1 MKTKNKKQAIF
12 LRNSCRI
19 GLLATIVSI
28 FLVSCSNSDGDVDA
42 SGTFETTE
50 IIVSTES
57 MGKIMQLNVEEG
69 QQLNFNQRVGYIDT
83 TQLYL
88 KKLQLVASKKALQ
101 SRRPDIQKQ
110 IAALEQQ
117 IETAK
122 TERKRVE
129 NLVKAEASTTKQLD
143 DANAQIKVLEK
154 QLEATKSSLEN
165 TSNSILGDN
174 EALQIQIEQIED
186 QLQKCYITS
195 PISGVVLTKY
205 AEQGELATPG
215 KALFKIGDVT
225 NMILRAYV
233 TSDQLTQIALGQKVK
248 VYADYG
254 EDRKEY
260 EGVVSWISSKSE
272 FTPKTIQTKDERAN
286 LVYAVKIAVKN
297 DGFLKIGMYG
307 AVQLTMEN

>member
-272 FTPKTIQTKDERAN
+272 FTPKTIQTRDERAN
-286 LVYAVKIAVKN
+286 LVYAIKINIKN
-297 DGFLKIGMYG
+297 DGLLKIGMYG
-307 AVQLTMEN
+307 NVKFN

>member
-248 VYADYG
+248 VYADYC

-272 FTPKTIQTKDERAN
+272 FTPKTIQTRDERAN
-286 LVYAVKIAVKN
+286 LVYAVKINIKN
-297 DGFLKIGMYG
+297 DGLLKIGMYG
-307 AVQLTMEN
+307 NVKFN

>member
-1 MKTKNKKQAIF
+1 MKTNNKKQNTFPQKIYRF
-12 LRNSCRI
+12 
-19 GLLATIVSI
+19 GFFATTISL
-28 FLVSCSNSDGDVDA
+28 FLVSCSKTDGNFDA

-50 IIVSTES
+50 VIVSTES

-69 QQLNFNQRVGYIDT
+69 QQLYVNQQVGYIDT

-88 KKLQLVASKKALQ
+88 KKLQLLASKKALQ

-117 IETAK
+117 VETAK

-143 DANAQIKVLEK
+143 DANAQIKVLER
-154 QLEATKSSLEN
+154 QLEAAKSSLETTTN
-165 TSNSILGDN
+165 GISGDN
-174 EALQIQIEQIED
+174 EALQIQVEQVED
-186 QLQKCYITS
+186 QLKKCYVTC

-205 AEQGELATPG
+205 TEQGELATPG
-215 KALFKIGDVT
+215 RALFKVGDVT

-233 TSDQLTQIALGQKVK
+233 TSDQLTQIKLGQKVK

-260 EGVVSWISSKSE
+260 EGLVNWISSKSE
-272 FTPKTIQTKDERAN
+272 FTPKTIQTRDERAN
-286 LVYAVKIAVKN
+286 LVYAVKINIKN
-297 DGFLKIGMYG
+297 DGLLKIGMYG
-307 AVQLTMEN
+307 NVKFN

>member
-174 EALQIQIEQIED
+174 EALQIQIGQIED

-272 FTPKTIQTKDERAN
+272 FTPKTIQTRDERAN
-286 LVYAVKIAVKN
+286 LVYAVKINIKN
-297 DGFLKIGMYG
+297 DGLLKIGMYG
-307 AVQLTMEN
+307 NVKFN

>member
-143 DANAQIKVLEK
+143 DANAQIKVMEK

-272 FTPKTIQTKDERAN
+272 FTPKTIQTRDERAN
-286 LVYAVKIAVKN
+286 LVYAVKINIKN
-297 DGFLKIGMYG
+297 DGLLKIGMYG
-307 AVQLTMEN
+307 NVKFN

>member
-28 FLVSCSNSDGDVDA
+28 FLVSCSNSDGDLDA

-272 FTPKTIQTKDERAN
+272 FTPKTIQTRDERAN
-286 LVYAVKIAVKN
+286 LVYAVKINIKN
-297 DGFLKIGMYG
+297 DGLLKIGMYG
-307 AVQLTMEN
+307 NVKFN

>member
-154 QLEATKSSLEN
+154 HLEATKSSLED
-165 TSNSILGDN
+165 TSNSIVGDN

-272 FTPKTIQTKDERAN
+272 FTPKTIQTRDERAN
-286 LVYAVKIAVKN
+286 LVYAVKINIKN
-297 DGFLKIGMYG
+297 DGLLKIGMYG
-307 AVQLTMEN
+307 NVKFN

>member
-272 FTPKTIQTKDERAN
+272 FTTKTIQTRDERAN
-286 LVYAVKIAVKN
+286 LVYAVKINIKN
-297 DGFLKIGMYG
+297 DGLLKIGMYG
-307 AVQLTMEN
+307 NVKFN

>member
-1 MKTKNKKQAIF
+1 MKTNNKKQNTFPQKIYRF
-12 LRNSCRI
+12 
-19 GLLATIVSI
+19 GLFATTISL
-28 FLVSCSNSDGDVDA
+28 FLVSCSKTDGNFDA

-50 IIVSTES
+50 VIVSTES

-69 QQLNFNQRVGYIDT
+69 QQLNVNQQIGYIDT

-88 KKLQLVASKKALQ
+88 KKLQLLASKKALQ

-143 DANAQIKVLEK
+143 DANAQIKVLER
-154 QLEATKSSLEN
+154 QLEAAKSSLETTTN
-165 TSNSILGDN
+165 GISGDN
-174 EALQIQIEQIED
+174 EALQIQVEQVDD
-186 QLQKCYITS
+186 QLRKCYITC

-215 KALFKIGDVT
+215 RALFKVGDVT

-233 TSDQLTQIALGQKVK
+233 TSDQLTQIKLGQKVK

-260 EGVVSWISSKSE
+260 EGVVNWISSKSE
-272 FTPKTIQTKDERAN
+272 FTPKTIQTRDERAN
-286 LVYAVKIAVKN
+286 LVYAVKINIKN
-297 DGFLKIGMYG
+297 DGLLKIGMYG
-307 AVQLTMEN
+307 NVKFN

>member
-260 EGVVSWISSKSE
+260 EGLVSWISSKSE
-272 FTPKTIQTKDERAN
+272 FTPKTIQTRDERAN
-286 LVYAVKIAVKN
+286 LVYAVKINIKN
-297 DGFLKIGMYG
+297 DGLLKIGMYG
-307 AVQLTMEN
+307 NVKFN

>member
-233 TSDQLTQIALGQKVK
+233 TSDQLTQIALGKKVK

-272 FTPKTIQTKDERAN
+272 FTPKTIQTRDERAN
-286 LVYAVKIAVKN
+286 LVYAVKINIKN
-297 DGFLKIGMYG
+297 DGLLKIGMYG
-307 AVQLTMEN
+307 NVKFN

>member
-195 PISGVVLTKY
+195 PISGVILTKY

-272 FTPKTIQTKDERAN
+272 FTPKTIQTRDERAN
-286 LVYAVKIAVKN
+286 LVYAVKINTKN
-297 DGFLKIGMYG
+297 DGLLKIGMYG
-307 AVQLTMEN
+307 NVKFN

>member
-42 SGTFETTE
+42 SATFETTE

-272 FTPKTIQTKDERAN
+272 FTPKTIQTRDERAN
-286 LVYAVKIAVKN
+286 LVYAVKINIKN
-297 DGFLKIGMYG
+297 DGLLKIGMYG
-307 AVQLTMEN
+307 NVKFN

>member
-272 FTPKTIQTKDERAN
+272 FTPKTIQTRDERAN
-286 LVYAVKIAVKN
+286 LVYAVKINTKN
-297 DGFLKIGMYG
+297 DGLLKIGMYG
-307 AVQLTMEN
+307 NVKFN

>member
-50 IIVSTES
+50 VIVSTES

-143 DANAQIKVLEK
+143 DANAQIKVLER
-154 QLEATKSSLEN
+154 QLEAAKSSLETTTN
-165 TSNSILGDN
+165 GISGDN
-174 EALQIQIEQIED
+174 EALQIQVEQVDD
-186 QLQKCYITS
+186 QLRKCYITC

-215 KALFKIGDVT
+215 RALFKVGDVT

-233 TSDQLTQIALGQKVK
+233 TSDQLTQIKLGQKVK

-260 EGVVSWISSKSE
+260 EGVVNWISSKSE
-272 FTPKTIQTKDERAN
+272 FTPKTIQTRDERAN
-286 LVYAVKIAVKN
+286 LVYAVKINIKN
-297 DGFLKIGMYG
+297 DGLLKIGMYG
-307 AVQLTMEN
+307 NVKFN

>member
-215 KALFKIGDVT
+215 RALFKVGDVT

-272 FTPKTIQTKDERAN
+272 FTPKTIQTRDERAN
-286 LVYAVKIAVKN
+286 LVYAVKINIKN
-297 DGFLKIGMYG
+297 DGLLKIGMYG
-307 AVQLTMEN
+307 NVKFN

>member
-143 DANAQIKVLEK
+143 DANAQIKVLER
-154 QLEATKSSLEN
+154 QLEAAKSSLETTTN
-165 TSNSILGDN
+165 GISGDN
-174 EALQIQIEQIED
+174 EALQIQVEQVDD
-186 QLQKCYITS
+186 QLRKCYITS

-233 TSDQLTQIALGQKVK
+233 TSDQLTQIKLGQKVK

-272 FTPKTIQTKDERAN
+272 FTPKTIQTRDERAN
-286 LVYAVKIAVKN
+286 LVYAVKINIKN
-297 DGFLKIGMYG
+297 DGLLKIGMYG
-307 AVQLTMEN
+307 NVKFN

>member
-1 MKTKNKKQAIF
+1 
-12 LRNSCRI
+12 
-19 GLLATIVSI
+19 
-28 FLVSCSNSDGDVDA
+28 
-42 SGTFETTE
+42 
-50 IIVSTES
+50 
-57 MGKIMQLNVEEG
+57 MQLNVEEG

-272 FTPKTIQTKDERAN
+272 FTPKTIQTRDERAN
-286 LVYAVKIAVKN
+286 LVYAVKINIKN
-297 DGFLKIGMYG
+297 DGLLKIGMYG
-307 AVQLTMEN
+307 NVKFN

>member
-174 EALQIQIEQIED
+174 EALQIQIGQIED

-248 VYADYG
+248 VCADYG

-272 FTPKTIQTKDERAN
+272 FTPKTIQTRDERAN
-286 LVYAVKIAVKN
+286 LVYAVKINIKN
-297 DGFLKIGMYG
+297 DGLLKIGMYG
-307 AVQLTMEN
+307 NVKFN

>member
-69 QQLNFNQRVGYIDT
+69 QQLTFNQRVGYIDT

-174 EALQIQIEQIED
+174 EPLQIQIKQIED

-272 FTPKTIQTKDERAN
+272 FTPKTIQTRDERAN
-286 LVYAVKIAVKN
+286 LVYAVKINIKN
-297 DGFLKIGMYG
+297 DGLLKIGMYG
-307 AVQLTMEN
+307 NVKFN

>member
-165 TSNSILGDN
+165 TRNSILGDN

-215 KALFKIGDVT
+215 KALFKRGDVT

-272 FTPKTIQTKDERAN
+272 FTPKTIQTRDERAN
-286 LVYAVKIAVKN
+286 LVYAVKINIKN
-297 DGFLKIGMYG
+297 DGLLKIGMYG
-307 AVQLTMEN
+307 NVKFN

>member
-1 MKTKNKKQAIF
+1 
-12 LRNSCRI
+12 
-19 GLLATIVSI
+19 
-28 FLVSCSNSDGDVDA
+28 SCSNSDGDVDA

-272 FTPKTIQTKDERAN
+272 FTPKTIQTRDERAN
-286 LVYAVKIAVKN
+286 LVYAVKINIKN
-297 DGFLKIGMYG
+297 DGLLKIGMYG
-307 AVQLTMEN
+307 NVKFN

>member
-69 QQLNFNQRVGYIDT
+69 QQLDVNQQIGYIDT

-88 KKLQLVASKKALQ
+88 KKLQLLASKKALQ

-143 DANAQIKVLEK
+143 DANAQIKVLER
-154 QLEATKSSLEN
+154 QLEAAKSSLETTTN
-165 TSNSILGDN
+165 GISGDN
-174 EALQIQIEQIED
+174 EALQIQVEQIED

-272 FTPKTIQTKDERAN
+272 FTPKTIQTRDERAN
-286 LVYAVKIAVKN
+286 LVYAVKINIKN
-297 DGFLKIGMYG
+297 DGLLKIGMYG
-307 AVQLTMEN
+307 NVKFN

>member
-50 IIVSTES
+50 VIVSTES

-69 QQLNFNQRVGYIDT
+69 QQLDVNQQIGYIDT

-272 FTPKTIQTKDERAN
+272 FTPKTIQTRDERAN
-286 LVYAVKIAVKN
+286 LVYAVKINIKN
-297 DGFLKIGMYG
+297 DGLLKIGMYG
-307 AVQLTMEN
+307 NVKFN

>member
-12 LRNSCRI
+12 LRNRCRI

-143 DANAQIKVLEK
+143 DANAQIKVLER
-154 QLEATKSSLEN
+154 QLEAAKSSLEN

-248 VYADYG
+248 AYADYG

-272 FTPKTIQTKDERAN
+272 FTPKTIQTRDERAN
-286 LVYAVKIAVKN
+286 LVYAVKINIKN
-297 DGFLKIGMYG
+297 DGLLKIGMYG
-307 AVQLTMEN
+307 NVKFN

>member
-143 DANAQIKVLEK
+143 DANAQIKVLER
-154 QLEATKSSLEN
+154 QLEAAKSSLETTTN
-165 TSNSILGDN
+165 GISGDN
-174 EALQIQIEQIED
+174 EALQIQVEQVDD
-186 QLQKCYITS
+186 QLRKCYITS

-272 FTPKTIQTKDERAN
+272 FTPKTIQTRDERAN
-286 LVYAVKIAVKN
+286 LVYAVKINIKN
-297 DGFLKIGMYG
+297 DGLLKIGMYG
-307 AVQLTMEN
+307 NVKFN

>member
-50 IIVSTES
+50 VIVSTES

-186 QLQKCYITS
+186 QLQKCYIT
-195 PISGVVLTKY
+195 
-205 AEQGELATPG
+205 
-215 KALFKIGDVT
+215 
-225 NMILRAYV
+225 
-233 TSDQLTQIALGQKVK
+233 
-248 VYADYG
+248 
-254 EDRKEY
+254 
-260 EGVVSWISSKSE
+260 
-272 FTPKTIQTKDERAN
+272 
-286 LVYAVKIAVKN
+286 
-297 DGFLKIGMYG
+297 
-307 AVQLTMEN
+307 

>member
-165 TSNSILGDN
+165 TRNSILGDN

-272 FTPKTIQTKDERAN
+272 FTPKTIQTRDERAN
-286 LVYAVKIAVKN
+286 LVYAVKINIKN
-297 DGFLKIGMYG
+297 DGLLKIGMYG
-307 AVQLTMEN
+307 NVKFN

>member
-69 QQLNFNQRVGYIDT
+69 QQLDVNQQIGYIDT

-88 KKLQLVASKKALQ
+88 KKLQLLASKKALQ

-260 EGVVSWISSKSE
+260 EGLVSWISSKSE
-272 FTPKTIQTKDERAN
+272 FTPKTIQTRDERAN
-286 LVYAVKIAVKN
+286 LVYAVKINIKN
-297 DGFLKIGMYG
+297 DGLLKIGMYG
-307 AVQLTMEN
+307 NVKFN

>member
-174 EALQIQIEQIED
+174 EALQIHIEQIED

-272 FTPKTIQTKDERAN
+272 FTPKTIQTRDERAN
-286 LVYAVKIAVKN
+286 LVYAVKINIKN
-297 DGFLKIGMYG
+297 DGLLKIGMYG
-307 AVQLTMEN
+307 NVKFN

>member
-129 NLVKAEASTTKQLD
+129 NLVKAEASTIKQLD

-272 FTPKTIQTKDERAN
+272 FTPKTIQTRDERAN
-286 LVYAVKIAVKN
+286 LVYAVKINIKN
-297 DGFLKIGMYG
+297 DGLLKIGMYG
-307 AVQLTMEN
+307 NVKFN

>member
-50 IIVSTES
+50 VIVSTES

-272 FTPKTIQTKDERAN
+272 FTPKTIQTRDERAN
-286 LVYAVKIAVKN
+286 LVYAVKINIKN
-297 DGFLKIGMYG
+297 DGLLKIGMYG
-307 AVQLTMEN
+307 NVKFN

>member
-110 IAALEQQ
+110 LAALEQQ

-272 FTPKTIQTKDERAN
+272 FTPKTIQTRDERAN
-286 LVYAVKIAVKN
+286 LVYAVKINTKN
-297 DGFLKIGMYG
+297 DGLLKIGMYG
-307 AVQLTMEN
+307 NVKFN

>member
-88 KKLQLVASKKALQ
+88 KKLQLLASKKALQ

-260 EGVVSWISSKSE
+260 EGLVSWISSKSE
-272 FTPKTIQTKDERAN
+272 FTPKTIQTRDERAN
-286 LVYAVKIAVKN
+286 LVYAVKINIKN
-297 DGFLKIGMYG
+297 DGLLKIGMYG
-307 AVQLTMEN
+307 NVKFN

>member
-50 IIVSTES
+50 VIVSTES

-69 QQLNFNQRVGYIDT
+69 QQLNFNQLVGYIDT

-272 FTPKTIQTKDERAN
+272 FTPKTIQTRDERAN
-286 LVYAVKIAVKN
+286 LVYAVKINIKN
-297 DGFLKIGMYG
+297 DGLLKIGMYG
-307 AVQLTMEN
+307 NVKFN

>member
-143 DANAQIKVLEK
+143 DANAQIKVLER
-154 QLEATKSSLEN
+154 QLEAAKSSLETTTN
-165 TSNSILGDN
+165 GISGDN
-174 EALQIQIEQIED
+174 EALQIQVEQIED

-272 FTPKTIQTKDERAN
+272 FTPKTIQTRDERAN
-286 LVYAVKIAVKN
+286 LVYAVKINIKN
-297 DGFLKIGMYG
+297 DGLLKIGMYG
-307 AVQLTMEN
+307 NVKFN

>member
-195 PISGVVLTKY
+195 PITGVVLTKY

-260 EGVVSWISSKSE
+260 EGVVGWISSKSE
-272 FTPKTIQTKDERAN
+272 FTPKTIQTRDERAN
-286 LVYAVKIAVKN
+286 LVYAVKINIKN
-297 DGFLKIGMYG
+297 DGLLKIGMYG
-307 AVQLTMEN
+307 NVKFN

>member
-272 FTPKTIQTKDERAN
+272 FTPKTIQTRDERAN
-286 LVYAVKIAVKN
+286 LVYAVKINIKN
-297 DGFLKIGMYG
+297 DGLLKIGMYG
-307 AVQLTMEN
+307 NVKFNQR